1 MSGSKRNPTDDP
13 SQDPILK
20 AGVDRDRILELYAHL
35 GFLEEIA
42 RAARGL
48 LDLAGR
54 DHKGFTVASP
64 SIDLAIETARQIH
77 SVQKTIKA
85 SRDGA

>member
-1 MSGSKRNPTDDP
+1 MSGSRSSLTDDP

-42 RAARGL
+42 RASRNL
-48 LDLAGR
+48 LDLVGR
-54 DHKGFTVASP
+54 DQKGFTVASP

-77 SVQKTIKA
+77 SVQKKIREA
-85 SRDGA
+85 SKLP